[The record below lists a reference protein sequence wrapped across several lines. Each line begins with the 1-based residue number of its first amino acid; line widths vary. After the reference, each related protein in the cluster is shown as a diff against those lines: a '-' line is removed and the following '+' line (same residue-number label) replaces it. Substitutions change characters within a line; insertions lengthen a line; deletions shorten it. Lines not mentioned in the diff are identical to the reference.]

1 MDGYKVGLNSTVS
14 TYQFHAHSGALTE
27 LQVITSL
34 PADCAERSTGAEIA
48 VAPSGQFVYASN
60 RGHDSIVIFAVDPNS
75 GRLKTIGWE
84 PTQGR
89 QPRHFALDPSG
100 RFLYAAN
107 QASDCITTFAVDRTS
122 GTLAAT
128 GQVVRTGSP
137 VSIVFGRE

>member
-1 MDGYKVGLNSTVS
+1 
-14 TYQFHAHSGALTE
+14 
-27 LQVITSL
+27 
-34 PADCAERSTGAEIA
+34 
-48 VAPSGQFVYASN
+48 
-60 RGHDSIVIFAVDPNS
+60 VIFAVDPNS
-75 GRLKTIGWE
+75 GRLKTSGWE